1 MRVLV
6 LGNGAREHALTHRF
20 AQSRRISAL
29 YVAPGNAGTD
39 EIATNLQD
47 LNPADAAAVLRACR
61 DHSLNLVFIGG
72 EAPLEAG
79 VADALEQKGI
89 ACIGPGQQPARLES
103 SKAFAKAFME
113 RNAIPTATGQIFHDT
128 AEFERFIRKCRKRVV
143 LKKSGLAGGKGVLE
157 SNDVDLQLQFGR
169 EVLQEDSLV
178 VEEHLVGYEVS
189 VFALTDGVSYTLL
202 PSCAD
207 YKKAHDGSTGP
218 NTGGM
223 GAVCPVPW
231 LETEAWDRICNE
243 VVAPTFSALRTEELS
258 YVGVLYFGI
267 MVTEDGPKVLE
278 FNVRFGDPEAQVLL
292 PLVKCDFCSL
302 CEAMVQHKLA
312 EFPIEISGKSAVGV
326 VIAAEGYPGPY
337 DTGIPVEQLPSRDG
351 VHVFHAATTLNSG
364 TVLTGGGRCFTVVG
378 VGREHLDALNAAY
391 AAVPDVRFR
400 GAWCRKDIGGK
411 IFGP

>member
-6 LGNGAREHALTHRF
+6 LGNGAREHALTHKF

-47 LNPADAAAVLRACR
+47 VNPTDTTAVVRACR
-61 DHSLNLVFIGG
+61 DNRVNMVFIGG
-72 EAPLEAG
+72 EEPSAAG
-79 VADALEQKGI
+79 VANALEQEGI
-89 ACIGPGQQPARLES
+89 ACIGPGLQSTRLES
-103 SKAFAKAFME
+103 SKAFAKEFME
-113 RNAIPTATGQIFHDT
+113 RNSIPTASARTFTSYTD
-128 AEFERFIRKCRKRVV
+128 FEKHIRKCRKRVV
-143 LKKSGLAGGKGVLE
+143 LKKSGLAAGKGVLE
-157 SNDVDLQLQFGR
+157 STDTDEMLEFGR
-169 EVLQEDSLV
+169 TVLESDSLV
-178 VEEHLVGYEVS
+178 VEEHLAGYEVS

-207 YKKAHDGSTGP
+207 YKKAHEGSTGP

-231 LETEAWDRICNE
+231 LEADAWNRICSE
-243 VVAPTFSALRTEELS
+243 VVEPTFSALRAEELS
-258 YVGVLYFGI
+258 YIGVLYFGI

-292 PLVKCDFCSL
+292 PLVKCDFGSL
-302 CEAMVQHKLA
+302 CEAMVQRKLA

-326 VIAAEGYPGPY
+326 VIAAAGYPGSY
-337 DTGIPVEQLPSRDG
+337 KTGVAVEQLPARDG
-351 VHVFHAATTLNSG
+351 VFVFQAATARKSG
-364 TVLTGGGRCFTVVG
+364 KVVTGGGRCFTVVG
-378 VGREHLDALNAAY
+378 MGREHLDALNAAY
-391 AAVPDVRFR
+391 AAVPEVKFR

-411 IFGP
+411 IFGA